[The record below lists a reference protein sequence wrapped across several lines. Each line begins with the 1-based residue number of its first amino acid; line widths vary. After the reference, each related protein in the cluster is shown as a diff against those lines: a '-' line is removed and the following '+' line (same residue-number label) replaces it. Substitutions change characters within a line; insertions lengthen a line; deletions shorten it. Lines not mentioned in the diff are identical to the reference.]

1 MQASTMPAMMHSAY
15 ARSGT
20 GPSCQ
25 TAVDGDGMEAR
36 FTGQN
41 TTAPTPQHHT
51 PARLGFPVDH
61 ELLDPVGGL
70 SHPDRVITH

>member
-36 FTGQN
+36 FTSQN
-41 TTAPTPQHHT
+41 PTAPTPQLHT
-51 PARLGFPVDH
+51 PAGPLILADH
-61 ELLDPVGGL
+61 ELMARFDGVSP
-70 SHPDRVITH
+70 P

>member
-1 MQASTMPAMMHSAY
+1 MPAMMHSAY

-41 TTAPTPQHHT
+41 TTVPDPQLHT
-51 PARLGFPVDH
+51 PGRPIIFADH
-61 ELLDPVGGL
+61 ELAGGVTPV
-70 SHPDRVITH
+70 SS